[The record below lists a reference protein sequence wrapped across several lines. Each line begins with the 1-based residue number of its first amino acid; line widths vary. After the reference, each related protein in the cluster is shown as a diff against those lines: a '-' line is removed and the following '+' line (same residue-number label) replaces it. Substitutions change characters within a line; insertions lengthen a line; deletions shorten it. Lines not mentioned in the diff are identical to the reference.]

1 MLIIEAEF
9 LLINNNVQINND
21 LKMALVTIPNR
32 DKKLIIWNFMEELWE
47 NYQNAIK
54 NKLDTQFKFM
64 DFYNVGLLTRYLKE
78 EGVETSPDEVVV
90 DTLKEY
96 AKKTG
101 YIDIKD
107 NTVRLTKKGL
117 DESQKPEHAWDQNIS
132 Y

>member
-1 MLIIEAEF
+1 MA
-9 LLINNNVQINND
+9 LLIVS
-21 LKMALVTIPNR
+21 NR

-47 NYQNAIK
+47 NYQNAIE

-64 DFYNVGLLTRYLKE
+64 DFYNVGLLTQYLKE
-78 EGVETSPDEVVV
+78 EGVEKSPDKIVV

-101 YIDIKD
+101 YIDIND

-117 DESQKPEHAWDQNIS
+117 DECQKAKHDWD
-132 Y
+132 

>member
-1 MLIIEAEF
+1 
-9 LLINNNVQINND
+9 
-21 LKMALVTIPNR
+21 MALVIVSNR

-47 NYQNAIK
+47 NYQNAIE
-54 NKLDTQFKFM
+54 NKLDTQFIFM

-78 EGVETSPDEVVV
+78 EGVESSPDKVVE

-117 DESQKPEHAWDQNIS
+117 DECQKPKHDWD
-132 Y
+132 